1 MITLIAVHVFQYLVV
16 RRIIKVYE
24 RKVGE
29 MAFANVNDPEQ
40 AENEESK
47 MSGTYE
53 KRFDSSK
60 WWALCVTGAA
70 YLGIG
75 IYCIMYPA

>member
-1 MITLIAVHVFQYLVV
+1 
-16 RRIIKVYE
+16 
-24 RKVGE
+24 